1 MFPTIFTQPSILFL
15 RRTYT
20 IHHVCGKNIP
30 KGFSCGVVARPDER
44 CGVNDIVVPVDCD
57 KSVLKVAKNWCDGES
72 IVNGECNLKLSL
84 DDVFNID

>member
-1 MFPTIFTQPSILFL
+1 MF
-15 RRTYT
+15 
-20 IHHVCGKNIP
+20 VAKNIP

-72 IVNGECNLKLSL
+72 IVDGDCFDGVNWQLYGYGCIPKEWLNSTIFIPK
-84 DDVFNID
+84 